1 MIKECWKPVVGFEGL
16 YEVSSK
22 GRVRSIER
30 RGTKGKILKPAIH
43 RKGYYQYALTK
54 DSVIKWYK
62 AHRLVAIAFIPNPHN
77 LPCVNHK
84 DEDKTNNFVWVN
96 EDGTVNLEKSN
107 LEWCDYHYNNT
118 YGTRIERINKKM
130 VKPILQ
136 YDLNGNLIKE
146 WEGNRTLCREMG
158 YNSGFISTACNKDKI
173 AYGYRWKHK
182 KAG

>member
-1 MIKECWKPVVGFEGL
+1 MNKEIWKPILGYEGL

-43 RKGYYQYALTK
+43 IKGYYQYALTK
-54 DSVIKWYK
+54 DSVTKWHK

-84 DEDKTNNFVWVN
+84 DERPENNCV
-96 EDGTVNLEKSN
+96 EN

-173 AYGYRWKHK
+173 AYGYRWKFK